1 MVNNKKI
8 TVQIAALNEGK
19 SIPQVLKNISREGID
34 EVLVVDGHSTDN
46 TVEIAKSFGCR
57 VLVQPG
63 KGFGDAHMHGF
74 KNATGDIIVVMDADY
89 SQDPKDIPRLLAKL
103 NEGYDVAMGSRY
115 MPGAKTEEET
125 PVRFIG
131 NKMFTFLT
139 NLVHGMKT
147 SDCLYFFIAT
157 RKEVLNSLD
166 LKSKGFAFCVEA
178 LVKMHKAGYKIGE
191 VPCVEHKR
199 FADESR
205 VNAFTDGLR
214 ILWQMLWW

>member
-1 MVNNKKI
+1 MKI
-8 TVQIAALNEGK
+8 TVQIAAYDEGK
-19 SIPQVLKNISREGID
+19 SIAKVLNDMPKESID
-34 EVLVVDGHSTDN
+34 EVLVVVDDQNDST
-46 TVEIAKSFGCR
+46 VKPAQELGAK
-57 VLVQPG
+57 VLIQPG
-63 KGFGDAHMHGF
+63 KGFGSAHMHGF

-115 MPGAKTEEET
+115 MKGAKTEEET
-125 PVRFIG
+125 PVRYIG

-157 RKEVLNSLD
+157 KKDILNSLD

-178 LVKMHKAGYKIGE
+178 LVKLHKAGYKIGE
-191 VPCVEHKR
+191 IPCVEYKR
-199 FADESR
+199 YADVSR
-205 VNAFTDGLR
+205 VNAFTDGLK
-214 ILWQMLWW
+214 IFWQMLWW